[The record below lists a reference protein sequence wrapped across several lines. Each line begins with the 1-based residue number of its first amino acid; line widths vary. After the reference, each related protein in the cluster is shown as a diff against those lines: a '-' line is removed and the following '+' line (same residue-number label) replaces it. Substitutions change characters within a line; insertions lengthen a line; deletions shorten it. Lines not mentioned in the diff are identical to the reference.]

1 MGERAT
7 RAWPRAWAMI
17 PLLCL
22 VCVTLWGCQSVSPA
36 LVDDSADAQIEQP
49 PAEPAQSEDEGGDEA
64 VPQPSEPEQEKSD
77 EVTQQDDVIDD
88 PEEEAVVAGDL
99 NGDGRIDQEDAD
111 IFRAGLNAMEGEE
124 GFNPDL
130 DFDGDGVIS
139 QFDYQT
145 WWNLVFG
152 G

>member
-7 RAWPRAWAMI
+7 RTWPRAWVTI

-22 VCVTLWGCQSVSPA
+22 VCVALLGCQSVSPA
-36 LVDDSADAQIEQP
+36 LVDDSADAPIEQP

-111 IFRAGLNAMEGEE
+111 IFLDGLHTMEGEE

-139 QFDYQT
+139 LVDYQVWHDFT
-145 WWNLVFG
+145 DG
-152 G
+152 T